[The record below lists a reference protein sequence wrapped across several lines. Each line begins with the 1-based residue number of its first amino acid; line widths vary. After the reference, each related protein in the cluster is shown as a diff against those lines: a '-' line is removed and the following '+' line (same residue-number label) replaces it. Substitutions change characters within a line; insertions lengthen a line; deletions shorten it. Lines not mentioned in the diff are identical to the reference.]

1 LISIFV
7 LEVSMLRPKEVCEK
21 LGISYTTL
29 REYVKRG
36 WIKPVVLES
45 GKWRFREED
54 VEKLMGI
61 VKPKI
66 TILYARV
73 SSHTQKDDLE
83 RQVRVLEE
91 WVKQNNV
98 EKYEVIT
105 DIGSGLNEDRKGFK
119 KILKLATE
127 KKISRIVVAYPDRLI
142 RFGFKTLTELLR
154 AFGVEV
160 VVLNHEDKDPKEELV
175 EDLITIISHFA
186 GKLYDMRSHK
196 YREVVEGVRKLV
208 EDP

>member
-1 LISIFV
+1 
-7 LEVSMLRPKEVCEK
+7 
-21 LGISYTTL
+21 
-29 REYVKRG
+29 
-36 WIKPVVLES
+36 
-45 GKWRFREED
+45 
-54 VEKLMGI
+54 
-61 VKPKI
+61 
-66 TILYARV
+66 
-73 SSHTQKDDLE
+73 DLE

-142 RFGFKTLTELLR
+142 RFGFKTLAELLR

-186 GKLYDMRSHK
+186 GKLYGMRSHK

>member
-1 LISIFV
+1 
-7 LEVSMLRPKEVCEK
+7 MLRPREVCER
-21 LGISYTTL
+21 LGISYATL

-45 GKWRFREED
+45 GRWRFREED
-54 VEKLMGI
+54 VERLAGV
-61 VKPKI
+61 VKPRKVV
-66 TILYARV
+66 LYARV
-73 SSHTQKDDLE
+73 SSSTQRDDLE
-83 RQVRVLEE
+83 RQVKALEE
-91 WVKQNNV
+91 WARSNDIAD
-98 EKYEVIT
+98 YEVIT

-127 KKISRIVVAYPDRLI
+127 KKISKIVVAYPDRLI
-142 RFGFKTLTELLR
+142 RFGFKTLKELLG

-160 VVLNHEDKDPKEELV
+160 VALNHEDKDPREELV

-186 GKLYDMRSHK
+186 GKLYGMRSHK
-196 YREVVEGVRKLV
+196 YKEVVEGARKLV